1 MTAHTSHSLF
11 LSLLELGIAWGDEI
25 SMKVL
30 AKIIFKCE
38 AVEGNMRSISDKQ
51 ALHSDKLSRNLFS
64 LDSFAVSQFSLQG
77 AFRHDSLGAPKA
89 LCIARLQ
96 R

>member
-1 MTAHTSHSLF
+1 MTALTSHSLF
-11 LSLLELGIAWGDEI
+11 LSLLVLGFAWSDEI

-64 LDSFAVSQFSLQG
+64 LDSQFPLQG